1 MPLMSSGG
9 LNFAGETGWFITEWR
24 RPLSM
29 RVFFFEI
36 FLGTASVSVLLEAET
51 ATRLGKI
58 LFKQDLFSGKSK

>member
-1 MPLMSSGG
+1 MEKTFVHEGG
-9 LNFAGETGWFITEWR
+9 
-24 RPLSM
+24 
-29 RVFFFEI
+29 FFEI